1 MHWAGRNFSSDFYV
15 HLDFR
20 IEIGRVSIKRH
31 DGVRVFAPR
40 VDCVVAPLERLNR
53 MMASREHLTF
63 GGMRFSFLKRLHSS
77 MPDCLAFLV
86 IEAFDPETAKAWMLG
101 GCEIK
106 TEEHYMATCD
116 NVGGQS
122 IFLFAISHGQFLL
135 ESLVDSSLEAC

>member
-1 MHWAGRNFSSDFYV
+1 
-15 HLDFR
+15 
-20 IEIGRVSIKRH
+20 
-31 DGVRVFAPR
+31 
-40 VDCVVAPLERLNR
+40 
-53 MMASREHLTF
+53 
-63 GGMRFSFLKRLHSS
+63 

-135 ESLVDSSLEAC
+135 ESLVDSSLEACIETSYCLVSSVPPSDLTYGFDFDGNLRLIVGRRANRRLKRAFYHGS